1 MDYKEADGQPY
12 VIMGLWTWIIIGII
26 ILAIIGLG
34 WKVFVSGVFKG
45 AKKIVDTN
53 PTLKNIA
60 NKSREYI
67 VNTMKNVTK
76 EINR

>member
-12 VIMGLWTWIIIGII
+12 VTMGLLIWIIIGII

-45 AKKIVDTN
+45 ANKIVDST

-60 NKSREYI
+60 NKSKEYI

-76 EINR
+76 ELNR

>member
-1 MDYKEADGQPY
+1 
-12 VIMGLWTWIIIGII
+12 
-26 ILAIIGLG
+26 LAIIGLG

-45 AKKIVDTN
+45 ANNKIVDST

-60 NKSREYI
+60 NKSKEYI

-76 EINR
+76 ELNR

>member
-1 MDYKEADGQPY
+1 MASTLL
-12 VIMGLWTWIIIGII
+12 ILIIIGII

-45 AKKIVDTN
+45 ANKILDTS
-53 PTLKNIA
+53 PALKNIA
-60 NKSREYI
+60 NKSKEYI

-76 EINR
+76 ELNR

>member
-1 MDYKEADGQPY
+1 
-12 VIMGLWTWIIIGII
+12 MGLLIWIIIGII
-26 ILAIIGLG
+26 ILVIIGLG

-45 AKKIVDTN
+45 ANKIVDST

-60 NKSREYI
+60 NKSKEYI

-76 EINR
+76 ELNR

>member
-1 MDYKEADGQPY
+1 
-12 VIMGLWTWIIIGII
+12 VGLLIWIIIGII

-45 AKKIVDTN
+45 ANKIVDST

-60 NKSREYI
+60 NKSKEYI

-76 EINR
+76 ELNR

>member
-1 MDYKEADGQPY
+1 
-12 VIMGLWTWIIIGII
+12 MGLLIWIIIGII

-45 AKKIVDTN
+45 ANKIVDSS
-53 PTLKNIA
+53 PTLNIA
-60 NKSREYI
+60 NKSKEYI

-76 EINR
+76 ELNR

>member
-1 MDYKEADGQPY
+1 
-12 VIMGLWTWIIIGII
+12 MGLLIWIIIGII

-45 AKKIVDTN
+45 ANKIVDST
-53 PTLKNIA
+53 PTLNIA
-60 NKSREYI
+60 NKSKEYI

-76 EINR
+76 ELNR

>member
-1 MDYKEADGQPY
+1 M
-12 VIMGLWTWIIIGII
+12 
-26 ILAIIGLG
+26 AIIGLG

-45 AKKIVDTN
+45 ANKIVDST

-60 NKSREYI
+60 NKSKEYI

-76 EINR
+76 ELNR

>member
-1 MDYKEADGQPY
+1 
-12 VIMGLWTWIIIGII
+12 MGLLIWIIIGII

-34 WKVFVSGVFKG
+34 WNVFVSGVFKG
-45 AKKIVDTN
+45 ANKIVDST

-60 NKSREYI
+60 NKSKEYI

-76 EINR
+76 ELNR